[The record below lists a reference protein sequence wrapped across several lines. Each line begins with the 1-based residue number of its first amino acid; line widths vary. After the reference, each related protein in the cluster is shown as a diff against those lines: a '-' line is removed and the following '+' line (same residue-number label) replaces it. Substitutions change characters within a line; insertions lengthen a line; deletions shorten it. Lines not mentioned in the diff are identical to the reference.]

1 MSKKIKI
8 PSNNIKSR
16 LGDLFHSFIF
26 RKYKADKKRSNYYD
40 EMDDEELMWL
50 MQQQGFIFRDIYDDD
65 DYANFY
71 ASDDDDDDSDVIWP
85 PTFSKNKGK
94 GGRTADDIYDE
105 FWNRE
110 SKRGKRKHR
119 KGKKA
124 RVININEPY
133 SGEEEDDVNDFDYTS
148 YEEVESDD
156 NGLSDGKEIYYY
168 PDYHDKD
175 ARLEFSTLKAFNEF
189 CDDNGYVVP
198 SHVGN
203 MILFNRVSHCCLH
216 PQSRDYGLY
225 EIIAETS
232 YGNLFYEVC
241 EASELGD

>member
-16 LGDLFHSFIF
+16 LVDLFHSFI
-26 RKYKADKKRSNYYD
+26 YKKHKAERSHRNYYD

-50 MQQQGFIFRDIYDDD
+50 MQQQGYIFHDIYDDD
-65 DYANFY
+65 YY
-71 ASDDDDDDSDVIWP
+71 CPIEGDDDIDVVWP
-85 PTFSKNKGK
+85 PSKDK
-94 GGRTADDIYDE
+94 RTADDIYDE

-110 SKRGKRKHR
+110 GKRSKRKHR

-133 SGEEEDDVNDFDYTS
+133 SGEEEEDVNDFEYTS
-148 YEEVESDD
+148 YEEVNDD
-156 NGLSDGKEIYYY
+156 NGITDGKEIYYY

-175 ARLEFSTLKAFNEF
+175 ARIEFGTLKAFNEF
-189 CDDNGYVVP
+189 CDDNGYSVP
-198 SHVGN
+198 SHVAN

-216 PQSRDYGLY
+216 PQSREYGLY

-241 EASELGD
+241 EANELGD

>member
-16 LGDLFHSFIF
+16 LVDLFHSFLSREYKS
-26 RKYKADKKRSNYYD
+26 RKSHSNYYED
-40 EMDDEELMWL
+40 MDDEELMWL
-50 MQQQGFIFRDIYDDD
+50 MQQQGYIFHDIIDD

-71 ASDDDDDDSDVIWP
+71 SDDDDDDSNVIWP
-85 PTFSKNKGK
+85 PKHRS
-94 GGRTADDIYDE
+94 ADDIYDE
-105 FWNRE
+105 FWKRDV
-110 SKRGKRKHR
+110 KRGKRKHR

-133 SGEEEDDVNDFDYTS
+133 DGEEEEDVNDFDYTS
-148 YEEVESDD
+148 YEEVDIDD
-156 NGLSDGKEIYYY
+156 NGISDGKEIYYY

-175 ARLEFSTLKAFNEF
+175 SRLEFSTLKAFNEF
-189 CDDNGYVVP
+189 CDDNGYTVP
-198 SHVGN
+198 SHIMN
-203 MILFNRVSHCCLH
+203 TILFNRVSHCCLH
-216 PQSRDYGLY
+216 PQSREYGLY

-241 EASELGD
+241 EANELGD